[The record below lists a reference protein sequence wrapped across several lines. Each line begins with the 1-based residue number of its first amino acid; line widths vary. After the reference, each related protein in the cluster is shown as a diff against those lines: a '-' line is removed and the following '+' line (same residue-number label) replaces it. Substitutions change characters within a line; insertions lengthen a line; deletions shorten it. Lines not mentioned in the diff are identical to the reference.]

1 MNSLSLKI
9 NVQNNSLVPTIEQ
22 KEQIHAFLFEKSSC
36 YVTFAKEK
44 KPRSNQESRYYWGV
58 IVAMIAEETGYT
70 DEEVHE
76 FLKTKFLKKE
86 MLIGRDHLAIGVSTA
101 TLTTV
106 EFEKYCS
113 EVRQWASAELS
124 LYIPLPSEYV

>member
-1 MNSLSLKI
+1 MNTLSLKI
-9 NVQNNSLVPTIEQ
+9 NVQNNSLVPTQEQ
-22 KEQIHAFLFEKSSC
+22 KEQISYFLFGKSSC
-36 YVTFAKEK
+36 CVTFSKEK

-58 IVAMIAEETGYT
+58 IVAIISEETGYT

-101 TLTTV
+101 TLTTE

-113 EVRQWASAELS
+113 EIRQWSSLELS
-124 LYIPLPSEYV
+124 LYLPLPNEL